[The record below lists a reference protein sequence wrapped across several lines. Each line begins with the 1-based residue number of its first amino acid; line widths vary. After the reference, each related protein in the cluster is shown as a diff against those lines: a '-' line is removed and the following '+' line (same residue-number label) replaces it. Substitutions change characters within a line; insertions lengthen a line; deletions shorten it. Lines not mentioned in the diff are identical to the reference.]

1 VSIVSSVTSEGFDLE
16 RVNRREFLK
25 ILSAGGLS
33 LTLGSC
39 GRDERRVLYSR
50 LLPEKDLIPGIPRW
64 FISVCRECPAGC
76 GLLVKNRE
84 GRSIKLEGNP
94 SHPVNRGALCARGQ
108 AALQGLYHP
117 DRIERPFRRDG
128 QDRVQIISWEEGE
141 KELAE
146 RIREVTGNKG
156 GKSIAYLGSPVGET
170 YRGLV
175 YDWFDRIDSQEVYF
189 HEPYDHSSLIKAN
202 ELTFSIRD
210 IPEYDF
216 SEAKLLLSFGADFLE
231 TWLSPVE
238 YSRVFADMHDPAGD
252 VKGTFVYFGPRRSL
266 TASNADLFFGLRPGQ
281 EIDIVLGLVHLILK
295 NGWARGLSPGE
306 SGKLLKMVV
315 DFNPKEV
322 EKRTG
327 IETRFLKDLAGR
339 FARETSLALGGGIE
353 VRHSRVT
360 RTLVAINLLNYISG
374 NLNRTISFDR
384 SSIFTENNS
393 YSDLLELVDTMH
405 RGDVE
410 ILFLHDIN
418 PPSHFPLSLEW
429 EEALEKV
436 QTVVCLT
443 GNLDETAMRADYVFP
458 VSTTLESWEDYCPRK
473 GLRGLAQPSM
483 PSIVDSKMAGDFF
496 LSLGRELA
504 LPIDGGAVT
513 GGFAEYLKEK
523 WRLEFGPF
531 AGDREFELFW
541 EENLARGGHWSGEI
555 HGVEKISVSED
566 VFSLDWTG
574 GELDPG
580 DGLLLVPFPTVA
592 LNERK
597 GQERP
602 WLRELPDPVSQNTW
616 DPWVEI
622 HPETAKAIGLK
633 DEERINIRGGVGET
647 RASLRITDDVVQGI
661 IAMPVGFHSP
671 VGGQNSSEVQ
681 ANVLSFAC
689 KEPEELSGGLV
700 LVSSRVNAVGSGT
713 IDRLPKVQAGFH
725 DDNRGIAKFT
735 ISAGLPAE
743 QGGEYLSGAEQEPS
757 EDRPGI
763 YPDHIHPEHRWGMA
777 IDLSRC
783 TGCSACVVA
792 CYAENNL
799 PVVGRRDVL
808 DGREMS
814 WIRIER
820 YDVKVNGSKKVI
832 FLPMMCQHCDNAP
845 CESVCP
851 VFATYHNPEGLNAQ
865 VYDRCIGS
873 RYCSNNCPYKVRRFN
888 WFTYRWQKPLDLQL
902 NPDVSI
908 REKGVMEKC
917 TFCYQ
922 RIRYA
927 RDRAK
932 DERRQLR
939 DGDIIPACAQTCP
952 SGAIVFG
959 DLNDPNSRVSLMS
972 RRPGGYRVL
981 DQLNTK
987 PAITYLKK
995 VIHECWD
1002 T

>member
-1 VSIVSSVTSEGFDLE
+1 LE

-25 ILSAGGLS
+25 ILGAGGLS

-39 GRDERRVLYSR
+39 GREEKRILYSS
-50 LLPEKDLIPGIPRW
+50 LLPENEMIPGIPRW

-84 GRSIKLEGNP
+84 GRSIKLEGSP

-117 DRIERPFRRDG
+117 DRIKRPFRRNRQSG
-128 QDRVQIISWEEGE
+128 VQIRSWEEAE

-146 RIREVTGNKG
+146 RIREVTGNKDD
-156 GKSIAYLGSPVGET
+156 KSIAYLGSPVGDT
-170 YRGLV
+170 LRGLIT
-175 YDWFDRIDSQEVYF
+175 DWFERLGSQKVYF

-202 ELTFSIRD
+202 ELTFGIRD
-210 IPEYDF
+210 VPEYDF

-238 YSRVFADMHDPAGD
+238 FSRMFAEMHDPAGN

-266 TASNADLFFGLRPGQ
+266 TASNADLFFGIRPGQ

-295 NGWARGLSPGE
+295 NGWARNLVPEE
-306 SGKLLKMVV
+306 SENLRRIVA
-315 DFNPKEV
+315 DFNPEVV
-322 EKRTG
+322 EKKTG
-327 IETRFLKDLAGR
+327 LEARFLKDLAVR
-339 FARETSLALGGGIE
+339 FARETSIALGGGIE
-353 VRHSRVT
+353 VRHPNAT
-360 RTLVAINLLNYISG
+360 RAQIAINLLNYVSSNFNNTMFLG
-374 NLNRTISFDR
+374 R
-384 SSIFTENNS
+384 SSIFTENNT
-393 YSDLLELVDTMH
+393 YTDLLELVDKMI
-405 RGDVE
+405 RGNVE
-410 ILFLHDIN
+410 ILFLHDID
-418 PPSHFPLSLEW
+418 PLSFFPSSSDW
-429 EEALEKV
+429 DDALESV

-443 GNLDETAMRADYVFP
+443 STLDETAKRADYVFP
-458 VSTTLESWEDYCPRK
+458 VSTSLESWFDYSPRK

-483 PSIVDSKMAGDFF
+483 PSIVDSRMAGDFF
-496 LSLGRELA
+496 LSLDRELA
-504 LPIDGGAVT
+504 LLSGGELSTPLDLEAVE
-513 GGFAEYLKEK
+513 GGFVEYLKNK
-523 WRLEFGPF
+523 WRLEYGPF
-531 AGDREFELFW
+531 AENREFELFW
-541 EENLARGGHWSGEI
+541 EENLAQGGYWSEEVQR
-555 HGVEKISVSED
+555 VEKISINEEVY
-566 VFSLDWTG
+566 SLDWTG

-580 DGLLLVPFPTVA
+580 NDLLLVPFPTVA
-592 LNERK
+592 LNAGK
-597 GQERP
+597 GLERP
-602 WLRELPDPVSQNTW
+602 WLREMPDPVSQNTW

-633 DEERINIRGGVGET
+633 DEEIINIRGEEGEA
-647 RASLRITDDVVQGI
+647 RASLRITDDVIQGI
-661 IAMPVGFHSP
+661 IAMPVGFHVP
-671 VGGQNSSEVQ
+671 VLGQYSSEIQ
-681 ANVLSFAC
+681 ANVLSFAG
-689 KEPEELSGGLV
+689 KEPEELSGGLI
-700 LVSSRVNAVGSGT
+700 LVSSRVNVIGTGT
-713 IDRLPKVQAGFH
+713 IDRLPRVQTGFH
-725 DDNRGIAKFT
+725 DNNRGIIKYITQEEF
-735 ISAGLPAE
+735 GM
-743 QGGEYLSGAEQEPS
+743 EPS
-757 EDRPGI
+757 GKSPNDVELKAGKDRTSI
-763 YPDHIHPEHRWGMA
+763 YPDHIHPGHRWGLA

-799 PVVGRRDVL
+799 PVVGRREVL

-845 CESVCP
+845 CEPVCP

-865 VYDRCIGS
+865 VYARCIGS

-888 WFTYRWQKPLDLQL
+888 WFTYRWRDPLDLQL

-932 DERRQLR
+932 DEGRQLR

-959 DLNDPNSRVSLMS
+959 DLNDPDSRVSRMS
-972 RRPGGYRVL
+972 RRPGGYHVL
-981 DQLNTK
+981 EQLNTK

-995 VIHECWD
+995 VIHERWK